1 MSVEGGGGKFGNKKR
16 HQSQGRV
23 FNGGDKTSAD
33 SGSFPFSP
41 LSYTSADLKMRLDGW
56 GKGEG
61 CCLPN
66 LECLYNIEASLIGP
80 DMTVSVYDSTWN

>member
-1 MSVEGGGGKFGNKKR
+1 
-16 HQSQGRV
+16 
-23 FNGGDKTSAD
+23 
-33 SGSFPFSP
+33 
-41 LSYTSADLKMRLDGW
+41 MRLDGW

-80 DMTVSVYDSTWN
+80 DMTVSVYDSTWNGLFWHSYCRMGGQEIDGEGQEEIMKKIIA